1 MAGHVGVV
9 HIFVDDLGP
18 ERQQAVDDL
27 GDGLFIAGD
36 RAGRDDDEVIGAD
49 AHLTVA
55 GLRHAGQRAQRLA
68 LAAGGDEHDLL
79 RRVFVDFVNR
89 DKHIIRR
96 VQVAQLAGHL
106 GVGDHAAPTD
116 GDLAARLNRQ
126 VDDLLHAVDV
136 GGERCHDDAAL
147 AGLGKQAAHAFG
159 DGLFSGGEAR
169 ALCVGGICQQRQ
181 HTLAA
186 ILGNRGQVGH
196 SVAGQRRVVD
206 LEVTGVDDHARRAVD
221 GEGQRVRD
229 GVVDVDRLN
238 GEAAERDLLARAD
251 LMEDCAGRKAVLLK
265 LVLDKTNRQLGG
277 VDRHIEFFE
286 QVRQTADVVLMTV
299 GDEQALDAVPV
310 LEHVGEVRDDQ
321 IDAKHIGIREH
332 KAAVNEDHVALALIQ
347 RNVLADLAEAAQRAD
362 VHRDGRGHLKML
374 RVLRTASAA
383 LALGARCG
391 SLTVL
396 GCSAVLIL
404 ARAARTR
411 SRDALRG
418 GVLLGSGRGRGARA
432 AGAGLV
438 LRVGSVLTL
447 GLGCARLA
455 GMGRTLAVLG
465 RLCGIFTFWLELFHR
480 KPPNRRI
487 SGLVPAIC
495 RYRIPSKAVAIYV
508 F

>member
-1 MAGHVGVV
+1 M
-9 HIFVDDLGP
+9 
-18 ERQQAVDDL
+18 
-27 GDGLFIAGD
+27 
-36 RAGRDDDEVIGAD
+36 
-49 AHLTVA
+49 
-55 GLRHAGQRAQRLA
+55 
-68 LAAGGDEHDLL
+68 
-79 RRVFVDFVNR
+79 
-89 DKHIIRR
+89 
-96 VQVAQLAGHL
+96 
-106 GVGDHAAPTD
+106 
-116 GDLAARLNRQ
+116 
-126 VDDLLHAVDV
+126 
-136 GGERCHDDAAL
+136 
-147 AGLGKQAAHAFG
+147 
-159 DGLFSGGEAR
+159 
-169 ALCVGGICQQRQ
+169 
-181 HTLAA
+181 
-186 ILGNRGQVGH
+186 
-196 SVAGQRRVVD
+196 
-206 LEVTGVDDHARRAVD
+206 
-221 GEGQRVRD
+221 
-229 GVVDVDRLN
+229 DRLN

-251 LMEDCAGRKAVLLK
+251 LMEDRAGSKAVLLE
-265 LVLDKTNRQLGG
+265 LVLDKTNRQLGC

-286 QVRQTADVVLMTV
+286 QVRQTADVVLVTV

-310 LEHVGEVRDDQ
+310 LEHIGEVRDDQ
-321 IDAKHIGIREH
+321 IDAEHIGIREH

-396 GCSAVLIL
+396 GCNAVLIL

-411 SRDALRG
+411 SRNALRG
-418 GVLLGSGRGRGARA
+418 GVLLGSGRGRGTRA

>member
-1 MAGHVGVV
+1 M
-9 HIFVDDLGP
+9 
-18 ERQQAVDDL
+18 
-27 GDGLFIAGD
+27 
-36 RAGRDDDEVIGAD
+36 
-49 AHLTVA
+49 A
-55 GLRHAGQRAQRLA
+55 GLRHAGQRTQRLA

-79 RRVFVDFVNR
+79 RRVLVDFVNR

-106 GVGDHAAPTD
+106 SVGDHAAPTD

-126 VDDLLHAVDV
+126 IDDLLHAVDV

-147 AGLGKQAAHAFG
+147 TGLGKQAAHAFG
-159 DGLFSGGEAR
+159 DGLLSGGEAR

-196 SVAGQRRVVD
+196 CVAGQRRVVD
-206 LEVTGVDDHARRAVD
+206 LEVAGVDDHARRAVD

-251 LMEDCAGRKAVLLK
+251 LMEDRAGRKAVLLE

-321 IDAKHIGIREH
+321 IDAEHIGIREH

-374 RVLRTASAA
+374 RVLWTASAA

-404 ARAARTR
+404 
-411 SRDALRG
+411 
-418 GVLLGSGRGRGARA
+418 ARA

-495 RYRIPSKAVAIYV
+495 RYRNPSKAVAIYV